1 MRFQPDAPRWCTN
14 PVSLLQPLFKYE
26 LWWNSFSDGLW
37 GVGRRMI
44 IKGGLHCG
52 GWSLVIRR
60 PASQLRWRKKKGM
73 ELTLQYENQD
83 QQPTLPNRCTPRL
96 SQFIASGSVWVNNP
110 WLIFP
115 WLWVHKRAEYQP
127 ASHFFC
133 HQLFKVQTFLPG
145 SLAGPSDS
153 FNTLSLQSYFPSQYF
168 LYGHFYP
175 CRSFIKFYGS

>member
-1 MRFQPDAPRWCTN
+1 
-14 PVSLLQPLFKYE
+14 
-26 LWWNSFSDGLW
+26 
-37 GVGRRMI
+37 MI

-52 GWSLVIRR
+52 GPSYTA
-60 PASQLRWRKKKGM
+60 ASQSVALAKKKGIM
-73 ELTLQYENQD
+73 ELTLQYENQG

-96 SQFIASGSVWVNNP
+96 SKFIASGSVWVNNP
-110 WLIFP
+110 CLILP
-115 WLWVHKRAEYQP
+115 WLWVHKGAEYQP

-133 HQLFKVQTFLPG
+133 HQLFKVQTFLPV

-175 CRSFIKFYGS
+175 VDILLNFTDLSHHARQTAHSLLLDHGSSAGRAGR